1 LTILQGANY
10 ILPLITLP
18 YLVRVL
24 GPERFGLLAFA
35 QAFTQY
41 FVVLTDYGFNFT
53 ATRRI
58 AIHRDNRQE
67 VSETF
72 CAVMSI
78 KFGLMVISFLLMAA
92 TVFAVPKFH
101 ADWPVYFV
109 TFLIVLGNV
118 MFPTWFFQGME
129 TMKYTAALS
138 ISARFVTTVA
148 IFIFVRHQSDYLL
161 AAGFQSAS
169 MVIGGLLGLLS
180 LRRIAPLRLVL
191 PSRQA
196 LATALSEGWHVFVST
211 AAISLYTSSNAF
223 ILGLITNNVTVGYFS
238 AAEKIVRAVQG
249 MFSPVSQAIYPHI
262 SSLVV
267 RSREAAVEF
276 IRKSLKW
283 MGLFSFTASALL
295 FILAEPMVVL
305 ILGQEYLA
313 SVVLVRWMAALPF
326 IIALSNVFGM
336 QTMLTFGMDRL
347 VSRVLLLAGLMNL
360 TIIVPLVCA
369 LGPEGA
375 AISLLITE
383 TFVVVACWY
392 VLEKGHIH
400 LLSARKRPSP
410 TAV

>member
-1 LTILQGANY
+1 MTILQGANY